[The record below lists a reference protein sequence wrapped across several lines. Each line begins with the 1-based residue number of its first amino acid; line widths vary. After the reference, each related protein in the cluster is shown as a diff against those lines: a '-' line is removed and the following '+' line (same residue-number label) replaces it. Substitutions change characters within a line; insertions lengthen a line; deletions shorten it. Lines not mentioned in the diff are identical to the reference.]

1 MLELNAAKFLDTMGE
16 VRRVKTVIDQFDE
29 SGRTEMV
36 VEVVRTMTASNFEDL
51 EEATLFVG
59 AEVAAMAAGRMKTR
73 LNDPLLTITM
83 GDIRDTIEDVE
94 SRLRD
99 ECQLVSFVILNRSQK
114 SLFSDANQLAG
125 WDIITIFPNA
135 ARELEEAARCLALQ
149 RPTASVFHSMRIL
162 EIGIQKLAKIL
173 EIPDP
178 IKPADRNW
186 GMILSK
192 IKEKIDLLFPPKKR
206 LPDSDGVA
214 FEALYASLDAV
225 KNPWRNST
233 MHVESFYTDAEA
245 QHILNCVVFFMR
257 TLAAR
262 CAPAANGDS

>member
-36 VEVVRTMTASNFEDL
+36 VEAIRTMLASNFQDL
-51 EEATLFVG
+51 EDATLFVG
-59 AEVAAMAAGRMKTR
+59 AEVSAMAAGRMKTR
-73 LNDPLLTITM
+73 LNDPLLNVTM
-83 GDIRDTIEDVE
+83 GEIRDTIEDVE

-99 ECQLVSFVILNRSQK
+99 ECQLVSFVILNRNQK
-114 SLFSDANQLAG
+114 NLFSDANQLVG
-125 WDIITIFPNA
+125 WDILAIFPDA
-135 ARELEEAARCLALQ
+135 ARELEESAKCLALQ

-162 EIGIQKLAKIL
+162 EIGIQKIAEIL
-173 EIPDP
+173 DIPNP

-186 GMILSK
+186 GIILSK
-192 IKEKIDLLFPPKKR
+192 IKEKIDNLFPSKRR
-206 LPDSDGVA
+206 LPNSDGAA
-214 FEALYASLDAV
+214 FETLYASLDAV
-225 KNPWRNST
+225 KNPWRNNT

-257 TLAAR
+257 TLATR
-262 CAPAANGDS
+262 CTPLENGA